1 MQDHHHQPIPVRQG
15 IAKLTR
21 KAYRGEN
28 LAADISKIMQQ
39 LALWPDDPGALLDLS
54 FIEQLKGNVDGG
66 LKLQASAL
74 ETSQV
79 FRTAGNRAAKT
90 TLLVICAPVQMG
102 ANTPV
107 EFLLEGST
115 VDLTTLFVSPDHPL
129 PDPLPSHDLA
139 FVAAPGDTD
148 AKRQHLSAIEKLTR
162 TWPRPLL
169 NAPVHI
175 RKLERDRL
183 HDLLAGTPG
192 LAMPWVKRLTRAQLQ
207 EFSTN
212 PGKLRIPG
220 SNYQFP
226 LVVRPVGAHAG
237 RNLERIERPE
247 DFGSYLKSCSDPEFF
262 LSDFLDY
269 RSKDGLFRK
278 YRIVFVAGQ
287 PFACHMAIADQWKVW
302 YLNANMAGSHAKRQE
317 EEAFMANFE
326 TEFAKRHSKSFRTI
340 TNRLQLDYFGIDCAE
355 DRHGNLVLFEADN
368 ALIVHDMDCEK
379 TFPYKRPAM
388 RKLFGAFEE
397 MIHTTSQGKRG
408 FAAPDAAK
416 IDEAITPGKLTL
428 TTETHP

>member
-1 MQDHHHQPIPVRQG
+1 MQDHHHPPIPERQG

-54 FIEQLKGNVDGG
+54 FIEQLKGNVEGG

-74 ETSQV
+74 ETSQLY
-79 FRTAGNRAAKT
+79 RTAGSSTTKT

-107 EFLLEGST
+107 EFLLEGSS
-115 VDLTTLFVSPDHPL
+115 VDLITLFVSPDHPL
-129 PDPLPSHDLA
+129 PDPLPKHDLA

-162 TWPRPLL
+162 TWPQPML
-169 NAPVHI
+169 NAPPHI

-183 HDLLAGTPG
+183 YDLLAGTPG
-192 LAMPWVKRLTRAQLQ
+192 LAMPWVRRLTRAQLQ
-207 EFSTN
+207 ELSTDR
-212 PGKLRIPG
+212 GKLKTLG
-220 SNYQFP
+220 SSSPFP

-237 RNLERIERPE
+237 RNLELIERPE
-247 DFGSYLKSCSDPEFF
+247 GFALYLKSCSDPEFF
-262 LSDFLDY
+262 LSDFLGY

-302 YLNANMAGSHAKRQE
+302 YLNANMAGSPVKRQE

-326 TEFAKRHSKSFRTI
+326 DQFAARHRKAFRTI

-368 ALIVHDMDCEK
+368 ALIVHDMDCER
-379 TFPYKRPAM
+379 TFPYKQPAM
-388 RKLFGAFEE
+388 RKLFDAFEG
-397 MIHTTSQGKRG
+397 MIHTGSMDERAFTHTN
-408 FAAPDAAK
+408 AAK
-416 IDEAITPGKLTL
+416 IDETLAPGRLTL
-428 TTETHP
+428 TIETHP